1 MRVLL
6 IGPAWDTGQWV
17 EYCAAGLVGIG
28 HDVVMHRYSAG
39 LGRPAGPWARL
50 QRRIVGPDRFHMER
64 VLGVLRRD
72 NLDVLKVAAQ
82 HRPELT
88 VVLKG
93 EVLLPETIERIG
105 HMTDGPM
112 VHWSGDDPTWFPN
125 IVAAAHLYDRF
136 FLADPSYAQ
145 DLDAR
150 NVTAQ
155 FLPHAADPS
164 IWAGDDRRGGPISG
178 PGTDVIFVGD
188 ARHNMGHLP
197 EDRSRVEIVEAVAQA
212 NVSLAVWGRGWEKL
226 EGSYKVRAAH
236 RGLTLLPAAEV
247 ARAYRGARIALNVHH
262 AQMREGPNMRTFE
275 IPLARAFQLTDHKSC
290 MADLFD
296 IGTELAVYKG
306 IDDLLTLI
314 DRYLGDAQAR
324 HDIAVA
330 GRRRVVRD
338 HTYEVRMRQLVEAAL
353 GK

>member
-50 QRRIVGPDRFHMER
+50 QRRIVGSDRFHMQR
-64 VLGVLRRD
+64 VLDVLRRD

-105 HMTDGPM
+105 YMTDGPM

-145 DLDAR
+145 HLETR

-164 IWAGDDRRGGPISG
+164 IWVGDDAGSD
-178 PGTDVIFVGD
+178 TVDVIFVGD

-197 EDRSRVEIVEAVAQA
+197 EDRYRVDIVEAIAQA
-212 NVSLAVWGRGWEKL
+212 DVSLAVWGRGWEKL
-226 EGSYKVRAAH
+226 EANYKVGSVH
-236 RGLTLLPAAEV
+236 RGLTLLPAAAV
-247 ARAYRGARIALNVHH
+247 ARAYRGAKIALNVHH
-262 AQMREGPNMRTFE
+262 AQMREAPNMRTFE
-275 IPLARAFQLTDHKSC
+275 IPLAGAFQLTDYKSR
-290 MADLFD
+290 MAELFD
-296 IGTELAVYKG
+296 IGTELAVYKAS
-306 IDDLLTLI
+306 DDLLTLI
-314 DRYLGDAQAR
+314 DRYLGDPQAR

-330 GRRRVVRD
+330 GRRRVERD

-353 GK
+353 GKE

>member
-50 QRRIVGPDRFHMER
+50 QRRIVGSDRFHMQR
-64 VLGVLRRD
+64 VLDVLRRD

-105 HMTDGPM
+105 YMTDGPM

-145 DLDAR
+145 HLETR

-164 IWAGDDRRGGPISG
+164 IWVGDDAGSD
-178 PGTDVIFVGD
+178 TVDVIFVGD

-197 EDRSRVEIVEAVAQA
+197 EDRYRVDIVEAIAQA
-212 NVSLAVWGRGWEKL
+212 DVSLAVWGRGWEKL
-226 EGSYKVRAAH
+226 EANYKVGSVH
-236 RGLTLLPAAEV
+236 RGLTLLPAAAV
-247 ARAYRGARIALNVHH
+247 AVPVY
-262 AQMREGPNMRTFE
+262 
-275 IPLARAFQLTDHKSC
+275 
-290 MADLFD
+290 LFYH
-296 IGTELAVYKG
+296 TR
-306 IDDLLTLI
+306 
-314 DRYLGDAQAR
+314 RYLNLSKDSR
-324 HDIAVA
+324 
-330 GRRRVVRD
+330 
-338 HTYEVRMRQLVEAAL
+338 TP
-353 GK
+353 

>member
-17 EYCAAGLVGIG
+17 EYCAAGLVDIG
-28 HDVVMHRYSAG
+28 HDVAMHRYSAC
-39 LGRPAGPWARL
+39 LARSAGFRERI
-50 QRRIVGPDRFHMER
+50 QRRIVGSHRFHVER
-64 VLGVLRRD
+64 VLGALRRD
-72 NLDVLKVAAQ
+72 NLDVLKVAAH

-88 VVLKG
+88 IVLKG
-93 EVLLPETIERIG
+93 EVLLPETIERLG
-105 HMTDGPM
+105 RMTDGPM

-125 IVAAAHLYDRF
+125 IIAAAHLYDRF
-136 FLADPSYAQ
+136 FLADPSYSR
-145 DLDAR
+145 DLEPR
-150 NVTAQ
+150 NVTAH

-164 IWAGDDRRGGPISG
+164 IWGGDDTGSDIV
-178 PGTDVIFVGD
+178 DVVFVGD

-197 EDRSRVEIVEAVAQA
+197 ADRSRVDVVEAVARA
-212 NVSLAVWGRGWEKL
+212 HVSLAVWGRGWEKL
-226 EGSYKVRAAH
+226 ETTYKVGAAH
-236 RGLTLLPAAEV
+236 RGLTLLPAAAV
-247 ARAYRGARIALNVHH
+247 ARAYRGAKITLNVHH

-275 IPLARAFQLTDHKSC
+275 IPSAGAFQLTDYKPR
-290 MADLFD
+290 MDDLFD
-296 IGTELAVYKG
+296 IGAELAVYKG